1 MSTEDGF
8 AKSRMKGAMDE
19 LMKSE
24 EGRELASKLRNK
36 LKELNDQLTGLSGEE
51 KKKFLGEFREKF
63 SDSLGELKDNFKSS
77 LGDSLDGEFKI
88 RGDEGSSTPTSERVT
103 NYFPLL
109 FAIFVLVL
117 VFG

>member
-1 MSTEDGF
+1 MASDDLL
-8 AKSRMKGAMDE
+8 AKPNIKVAMDE

-36 LKELNDQLTGLSGEE
+36 LKELNDQFTGLSGEE

-63 SDSLGELKDNFKSS
+63 ADSLGEIKDSFKT
-77 LGDSLDGEFKI
+77 LDDASGQFKL
-88 RGDEGSSTPTSERVT
+88 RGDESDSVPTPVSIT

-109 FAIFVLVL
+109 FAILVL
-117 VFG
+117 AVVFG